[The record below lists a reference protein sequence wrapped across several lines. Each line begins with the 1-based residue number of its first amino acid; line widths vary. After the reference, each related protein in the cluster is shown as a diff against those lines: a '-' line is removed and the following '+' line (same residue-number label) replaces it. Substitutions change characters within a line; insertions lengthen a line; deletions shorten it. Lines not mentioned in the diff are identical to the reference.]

1 MMKLKPVFSDV
12 SRFKLVD
19 REGETF
25 KKSSPVPGL
34 LLSRKG
40 NATWGPVKLTPYY
53 DNNVAHAI
61 CREMGYDHAIGWEA
75 SPYILW
81 PILASYSTT
90 YDVNIACTS
99 PYWIS
104 CTYDIEINPYIG
116 QEDYYGY
123 LICAIIDRCTKG
135 MYYQFHSLRFSLISL

>member
-40 NATWGPVKLTPYY
+40 NATWGPVKLTSSN

-61 CREMGYDHAIGWEA
+61 CREMGYDHAIGWGK
-75 SPYILW
+75 PPLVLW
-81 PILASYSTT
+81 PILNTYSTT
-90 YDVNIACTS
+90 YTANIACTS

-104 CTYDIEINPYIG
+104 CTDDIEINPYYDIG
-116 QEDYYGY
+116 QEHYYGY
-123 LICAIIDRCTKG
+123 LTCAIIDRCTKG
-135 MYYQFHSLRFSLISL
+135 MYYQFHCS